1 MEYIDYLESVKRLN
15 LWARAYYIDDNPIA
29 SDEEY
34 DRLYHEI
41 LKFEKEN
48 PDKIASNSPK
58 RGLEERLERSLKR
71 LLTLSLCGVWRIFS
85 AVES

>member
-15 LWARAYYIDDNPIA
+15 LWARAYYVDNNPIA

-48 PDKIASNSPK
+48 PDKIASNSPTK
-58 RGLEERLERSLKR
+58 RVGGEVREEFKK
-71 LLTLSLCGVWRIFS
+71 GFS
-85 AVES
+85 H